1 MRESLKTLMKTLK
14 IWASPRWVSWK
25 MRKSL
30 GTLVDCSSPLPGM
43 GITQVSELKDEGV
56 PEDPHEDP
64 QDMGFTQVSEL
75 KMRESLK
82 TLMKTLKIW
91 ASPRW
96 VS

>member
-1 MRESLKTLMKTLK
+1 
-14 IWASPRWVSWK
+14 
-25 MRKSL
+25 
-30 GTLVDCSSPLPGM
+30 M

-91 ASPRW
+91 ASPR
-96 VS
+96 